1 MTPVAPIGPAPLHHA
16 APLPPFDLV
25 IFGGSGDLA
34 LRKLLPALFHR
45 YRDGQIVDGTRIV
58 GVARDARS
66 DDDYREQVRTALA
79 AEADKETGGAAAL
92 ADSLARDLA
101 GRVALELVEA
111 SGDRLRLKA
120 RVPAAEGDAVEV
132 GDAAGGGA

>member
-1 MTPVAPIGPAPLHHA
+1 MTPVAPVGPHPLHHA

-58 GVARDARS
+58 GIARDARG
-66 DDDYREQVRTALA
+66 DEDYREQVRVALA
-79 AEADKETGGAAAL
+79 AEAEKETEGTAAL
-92 ADSLARDLA
+92 AGFLKLLRYQRLDLA
-101 GRVALELVEA
+101 N
-111 SGDRLRLKA
+111 DN
-120 RVPAAEGDAVEV
+120 D
-132 GDAAGGGA
+132 